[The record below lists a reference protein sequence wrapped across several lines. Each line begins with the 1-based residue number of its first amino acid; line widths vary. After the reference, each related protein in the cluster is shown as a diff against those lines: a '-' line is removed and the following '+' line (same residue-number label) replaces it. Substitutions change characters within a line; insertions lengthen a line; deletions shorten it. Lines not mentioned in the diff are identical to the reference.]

1 MKSAPHFALV
11 LVCLI
16 GTDLIA
22 LDLTKDSLPTVK
34 ENITAKKAVLV
45 DVREK
50 EEWDSGHIADALLLP
65 LSSLEE
71 ADDVKASLARLP
83 KDRII
88 YTHCA
93 VGVRS
98 LKAAELLKKHGY
110 NVRPLKAG
118 YAELLKAGFKDAE

>member
-1 MKSAPHFALV
+1 MKSALHFALV

-22 LDLTKDSLPTVK
+22 LDHTKDSLPTVK

-71 ADDVKASLARLP
+71 ARDVKASLARLP
-83 KDRII
+83 QDRII

-98 LKAAELLKKHGY
+98 LKAAELLKRHGY

>member
-1 MKSAPHFALV
+1 MKSAPHFALF

-22 LDLTKDSLPTVK
+22 LDHTKDSLPTVK
-34 ENITAKKAVLV
+34 ENITAKKAILV

-71 ADDVKASLARLP
+71 ALDVKASLARLP

>member
-1 MKSAPHFALV
+1 MKSAPYFALA
-11 LVCLI
+11 LTCLI
-16 GTDLIA
+16 GTTSIA
-22 LDLTKDSLPTVK
+22 LDHTKDSLPTVK
-34 ENITAKKAVLV
+34 ENITAKKAILV

-71 ADDVKASLARLP
+71 ARDVKTSLKQLP

-110 NVRPLKAG
+110 DVRPLKAG
-118 YAELLKAGFKDAE
+118 YTELLKAGFKDAE

>member
-1 MKSAPHFALV
+1 MKSAPYFALV
-11 LVCLI
+11 LACLI

-22 LDLTKDSLPTVK
+22 LDHTKDSLPTVK

-71 ADDVKASLARLP
+71 ARDVKASLARLP

-98 LKAAELLKKHGY
+98 LKAAELLKRHGY